1 MTSATKPYD
10 TMPHVTTFSLRTKK
24 QHKKQVSA
32 MAFCLLL
39 LPRKPLHHAAATA
52 VAVAVAVTVVTVSF
66 SATLS

>member
-1 MTSATKPYD
+1 
-10 TMPHVTTFSLRTKK
+10 
-24 QHKKQVSA
+24 